1 MGPAYACAMRKR
13 EEKKRQGTWNL
24 ADSVPFPHGH
34 GGRPFIFLFMMII
47 FDLGKPWI
55 FYFTCLTLLYCT
67 VPTYVRS
74 PSFSEKQ
81 GRSDQV
87 ILFLSRDKAKFE
99 RRNLVVGSWYCRDFR
114 LPRCAQIH
122 NLSVCLSPSLRMN
135 RSKYLSPSICQ
146 ITHTVDSTNHSTLI
160 RAGRSCF
167 FCKSSVVD

>member
-1 MGPAYACAMRKR
+1 MRHAQERRKTETGNMEPGR
-13 EEKKRQGTWNL
+13 FRPLPTWPRRAAIHFSFYDYL
-24 ADSVPFPHGH
+24 
-34 GGRPFIFLFMMII
+34 FLTWGS
-47 FDLGKPWI
+47 LGF

-87 ILFLSRDKAKFE
+87 ILFCLGTRPNSKGEILLLVHGTAGTSGCHVARKFILCLLSLSLSSDE
-99 RRNLVVGSWYCRDFR
+99 QESVPGSIF
-114 LPRCAQIH
+114 
-122 NLSVCLSPSLRMN
+122 
-135 RSKYLSPSICQ
+135 Q
-146 ITHTVDSTNHSTLI
+146 ITHTIDSTNHSTLI

>member
-13 EEKKRQGTWNL
+13 KEKKRQGTRNL

-55 FYFTCLTLLYCT
+55 FSFYMPYLTILYL
-67 VPTYVRS
+67 PTYVRS

-87 ILFLSRDKAKFE
+87 ILFCLGTRPNSKGE
-99 RRNLVVGSWYCRDFR
+99 ILLLVHGTAETSGCYVARTFI
-114 LPRCAQIH
+114 L
-122 NLSVCLSPSLRMN
+122 CLSLSL
-135 RSKYLSPSICQ
+135 SSDEQEKYLPPSICQ

-160 RAGRSCF
+160 RAGRSRF

>member
-1 MGPAYACAMRKR
+1 MRHAQERR
-13 EEKKRQGTWNL
+13 EKRQGTWNL

-55 FYFTCLTLLYCT
+55 FSFYMPYLTILYL
-67 VPTYVRS
+67 PTYVRS

-87 ILFLSRDKAKFE
+87 IFFLSRDKAKFE

-122 NLSVCLSPSLRMN
+122 TLSVCLSLSPSLRMN
-135 RSKYLSPSICQ
+135 RSKYLVSFKSHILLTAR
-146 ITHTVDSTNHSTLI
+146 ITAL
-160 RAGRSCF
+160 
-167 FCKSSVVD
+167 SSGQEDPVSSAKAR